1 MATDSLTQADKLEDA
16 ATGKQ
21 LGGPWELYR
30 ELWRLSAGKQGAI
43 FLALSLLVAGQI
55 VKLALPYLAAQA
67 INAIQMAGPNYLRD
81 ASYYLIAVFGAY
93 VLSWSLHGPGRVIE
107 RKLAMHLREKLA
119 DELTGKLIKAP
130 LAWHEKS
137 HSGETTHRVLQSTR
151 ALYDFAQTQ
160 FIYVQNVVS
169 LIGPIIALFVLS
181 KATGLAALI
190 GYGFI
195 AFAIIYI
202 DQSMMRLALVEN
214 DAERRYQAALVDT
227 LGNIVSVFA
236 LRLEEATRKLLG
248 SRLAMVFVPMKR
260 YIVLNEGKWCAVDLL
275 NAALWCSLVAL
286 YAVLSRTGAEEAA
299 KPLLIGNVFMVYQYT
314 QQAGGVIS
322 AIAAFYQ
329 MFTRHQ
335 ADFASAAPIQE
346 AGVDTS
352 RLTPAPPAVGDL
364 LQRWSTIE
372 LSDLTFTHL
381 RSHSEGP
388 ILKNVH
394 LQLRRGASL
403 ALVGESGS
411 GKSTLMRALAGLYLP
426 QRINISIDGRPA
438 PDLHD
443 LHDIA
448 TLIPQD
454 AEIFEDTLR
463 QNLTMGL
470 DCPPWA
476 LDAAI
481 EAARLKSL
489 IETLPEGID
498 TIVVERGANFSG
510 GQKQRI
516 ALARGLIAARDS
528 SVLFLDEPTS
538 NLDAK
543 TEAVVH
549 ERIFQLFRDACVVSS
564 VHRPHLL
571 SRFDEVAFMEHG
583 RIIDVGTVSDLE
595 KRHPGFRVTLEKAS
609 AEREKSLP
617 LQAFKGDYLELAAD
631 DEQVQQG
638 MDGTTGEALEISRK
652 EI

>member
-1 MATDSLTQADKLEDA
+1 MGADSLTPA
-16 ATGKQ
+16 AGTRR
-21 LGGPWELYR
+21 GGPWELYR
-30 ELWRLSAGKQGAI
+30 EVWRLSAGKRGAI
-43 FLALSLLVAGQI
+43 FWALALLLAGQI

-67 INAIQMAGPNYLRD
+67 INAIQMAGPNYLRN

-93 VLSWSLHGPGRVIE
+93 VLSWALHGPGRVIE

-119 DELTGKLIKAP
+119 DELTGKLLKAP

-137 HSGETTHRVLQSTR
+137 HSGETTHRILQSTR

-160 FIYVQNVVS
+160 FIYVQNIVS

-190 GYGFI
+190 GYAFI
-195 AFAIIYI
+195 AFLIIYI
-202 DQSMMRLALVEN
+202 DQSMMRLAVVEN

-236 LRLEEATRKLLG
+236 LRLEAATRKLLG
-248 SRLAMVFVPMKR
+248 SRLAMIFVPMKR

-286 YAVLSRTGAEEAA
+286 YAVVTRGGGAA

-346 AGVDTS
+346 AAVDTS
-352 RLTPAPPAVGDL
+352 RLTPAPPDVGDL
-364 LQRWSTIE
+364 LKHWGTIE
-372 LSDLTFTHL
+372 LADLTFTHL

-388 ILKNVH
+388 VLKNVH
-394 LQLRRGASL
+394 LQLRRGARL

-426 QRINISIDGRPA
+426 EHINIRIDGRA
-438 PDLHD
+438 AHDLHD

-481 EAARLKSL
+481 EAARLKPL

-498 TIVVERGANFSG
+498 TFIVERGANFSG

-538 NLDAK
+538 NLDAV

-549 ERIFQLFRDACVVSS
+549 ERIFHLFRDACVVSS

-571 SRFDEVAFMEHG
+571 SRFDEVAFMEQG
-583 RIIDVGTVSDLE
+583 RIIDVGTVRDLE

-609 AEREKSLP
+609 AEREASSP
-617 LQAFKGDYLELAAD
+617 PQAYEGDYLEPAAD
-631 DEQVQQG
+631 DEQSQQG
-638 MDGTTGEALEISRK
+638 MDGTTGEASEISRQEMLK
-652 EI
+652 PR

>member
-1 MATDSLTQADKLEDA
+1 MAMDSGTKAD
-16 ATGKQ
+16 GV
-21 LGGPWELYR
+21 GGPWELYR
-30 ELWRLSAGKQGAI
+30 EVWRLSTGKRGAI
-43 FLALSLLVAGQI
+43 FLALSLLIAGQI

-67 INAIQMAGPNYLRD
+67 INAIQLAGPDYLRN
-81 ASYYLIAVFGAY
+81 ASFYLAAVFGAY
-93 VLSWSLHGPGRVIE
+93 ALSWALHGPGRVIE

-119 DELTGKLIKAP
+119 DQLTDKLLTAP

-137 HSGETTHRVLQSTR
+137 HSGETTHRVLQSTH

-169 LIGPIIALFVLS
+169 LVGPIIALFILS

-195 AFAIIYI
+195 AFLIIYI
-202 DQSMMRLALVEN
+202 DQTMMRLAVVEN
-214 DAERRYQAALVDT
+214 NAERRYQAALVDT

-236 LRLEEATRKLLG
+236 LRLEAATKKLLG
-248 SRLAMVFVPMKR
+248 SRLAMIFVPMKR
-260 YIVLNEGKWCAVDLL
+260 YILLNESKWCAVELL

-286 YAVLSRTGAEEAA
+286 YAVLSRSGVGGAGE
-299 KPLLIGNVFMVYQYT
+299 PILIGNVFMVYQYT

-346 AGVDTS
+346 AAVDTP
-352 RLTPAPPAVGDL
+352 RLTPAPPDVGEL
-364 LQRWSTIE
+364 LGRWHTIE
-372 LSDLTFTHL
+372 LTDLTFTHL
-381 RSHSEGP
+381 HSHSEGP
-388 ILKNVH
+388 VLKNVH

-426 QRINISIDGRPA
+426 QHISISLDGRPVH
-438 PDLHD
+438 DLHD

-489 IETLPEGID
+489 IESLPEGID
-498 TIVVERGANFSG
+498 TVVVERGANFSG

-549 ERIFQLFRDACVVSS
+549 ERIFHLFRDACVVSS

-571 SRFDEVAFMEHG
+571 SRFDEVAFMERG
-583 RIIDVGTVSDLE
+583 RIIDVGPVQELE
-595 KRHPGFRVTLEKAS
+595 KRHPGLRLTLEKVS
-609 AEREKSLP
+609 AERKAAVQPEALDD
-617 LQAFKGDYLELAAD
+617 AYLEAAAD

-638 MDGTTGEALEISRK
+638 LDATAGEAVEISRK

>member
-1 MATDSLTQADKLEDA
+1 
-16 ATGKQ
+16 
-21 LGGPWELYR
+21 
-30 ELWRLSAGKQGAI
+30 
-43 FLALSLLVAGQI
+43 
-55 VKLALPYLAAQA
+55 
-67 INAIQMAGPNYLRD
+67 MAGPNYLRD
-81 ASYYLIAVFGAY
+81 ASFFLIASFGAY
-93 VLSWSLHGPGRVIE
+93 VLSWALHGPGRIIE
-107 RKLAMHLREKLA
+107 RKIAMHIRQKLA
-119 DELTGKLIKAP
+119 DELTGKLLKAP
-130 LAWHEKS
+130 LAWHEKN
-137 HSGETTHRVLQSTR
+137 HSGETTHRVEQSTR

-160 FIYVQNVVS
+160 FIYVTNVVN

-190 GYGFI
+190 GYAFI
-195 AFAIIYI
+195 AVVIIAI
-202 DQSMMRLALVEN
+202 DQGMMRLAVVEN

-260 YIVLNEGKWCAVDLL
+260 TIMLNEEKWCAVDLL

-286 YAVLSRTGAEEAA
+286 YAWLARSDASGAAT
-299 KPLLIGNVFMVYQYT
+299 PLLIGNVFMVYQYT

-322 AIAAFYQ
+322 AIGSYNQ
-329 MFTRHQ
+329 MFTRQQ

-346 AGVDTS
+346 ADIDTS
-352 RLTPAPPAVGDL
+352 RLTPAPPEVGGL
-364 LQRWSTIE
+364 LTHWSTIE
-372 LSDLTFTHL
+372 LADLTFTHL
-381 RSHSEGP
+381 GSHSEGP
-388 ILKNVH
+388 VLKNVH
-394 LQLRRGASL
+394 LRLRRGARL

-411 GKSTLMRALAGLYLP
+411 GKSTLLRVLAGLYLP
-426 QRINISIDGRPA
+426 QRINIRIDGRPA

-470 DCPPWA
+470 DFPPWA
-476 LDAAI
+476 LDAVI
-481 EAARLKSL
+481 EAARLKPI

-498 TIVVERGANFSG
+498 TVIVERGANFSG

-516 ALARGLIAARDS
+516 ALARGLLAARDS

-538 NLDAK
+538 NLDAQ

-549 ERIFQLFRDACVVSS
+549 ERIFHLFRNACVVSS

-571 SRFDEVAFMEHG
+571 SRFDEVAFMEQG
-583 RIIDVGTVSDLE
+583 SIIDVGTARDLE
-595 KRHPGFRVTLEKAS
+595 KRHPAFRVSLEKAS
-609 AEREKSLP
+609 AER
-617 LQAFKGDYLELAAD
+617 QASSPAQASAGNHREPAAD
-631 DEQVQQG
+631 DEQGQQEIG
-638 MDGTTGEALEISRK
+638 ASAGEALETSLNKI
-652 EI
+652 

>member
-1 MATDSLTQADKLEDA
+1 MAIDSVTKAD
-16 ATGKQ
+16 GV
-21 LGGPWELYR
+21 GGPWELYR
-30 ELWRLSAGKQGAI
+30 EVWRLSAGKRGAI
-43 FLALSLLVAGQI
+43 FLALTLLVAGQV
-55 VKLALPYLAAQA
+55 VKLSLPYLAAQA
-67 INAIQMAGPNYLRD
+67 INAIQLAGPNYLRH
-81 ASYYLIAVFGAY
+81 ASFYLIAVFGAY
-93 VLSWSLHGPGRVIE
+93 VLSWALHGPGRVIE
-107 RKLAMHLREKLA
+107 RKLAMNLREKFA
-119 DELTGKLIKAP
+119 DQLTNKLLKAP

-137 HSGETTHRVLQSTR
+137 HTGETTHRVLQSTH

-160 FIYVQNVVS
+160 FIYVQNVVN
-169 LIGPIIALFVLS
+169 LVGPIIALFILS
-181 KATGLAALI
+181 KATGIAALL

-195 AFAIIYI
+195 AFVIIYI

-236 LRLEEATRKLLG
+236 LRLEAATRKLLG
-248 SRLAMVFVPMKR
+248 SRLTMIFVPMKR

-286 YAVLSRTGAEEAA
+286 YAVLSRSGVSGTG

-335 ADFASAAPIQE
+335 ADFSSAGPIQE
-346 AGVDTS
+346 AAVDTS
-352 RLTPAPPAVGDL
+352 RLTPAPPDVGEL
-364 LQRWSTIE
+364 LEYWRTIE
-372 LSDLTFTHL
+372 LTDLTFTHL

-388 ILKNVH
+388 VLKNVH
-394 LQLRRGASL
+394 LQLRRGGSL

-411 GKSTLMRALAGLYLP
+411 GKSTLMRVLAGLYLP
-426 QRINISIDGRPA
+426 EHISISIDGRPVH
-438 PDLHD
+438 DLHD

-463 QNLTMGL
+463 QNLTMGM

-481 EAARLKSL
+481 EAARLKPL
-489 IETLPEGID
+489 IESLPDGID
-498 TIVVERGANFSG
+498 TFVVERGANFSG

-543 TEAVVH
+543 TEALVH
-549 ERIFQLFRDACVVSS
+549 ERIFHLFRDACVVSS

-571 SRFDEVAFMEHG
+571 SRFDEVAFMEQG
-583 RIIDVGTVSDLE
+583 RIVDVGTVRDLE
-595 KRHPGFRVTLEKAS
+595 KRHHGFRVTLEKAS
-609 AEREKSLP
+609 AEWEAAALP
-617 LQAFKGDYLELAAD
+617 EALDDEYLEAAAD

-638 MDGTTGEALEISRK
+638 PDVTIGEAVEISRK
-652 EI
+652 EL